1 MPMFRLKLAPAVA
14 AALWLA
20 QPAPSISQTVG
31 SADAPALTV
40 LVRHAD
46 RDAGFDPP
54 LNAAGTKRAEDLAA
68 ALHDTRFSAIIAT
81 DFIRTGDTAGPIA
94 RALGIV
100 AEPVPRKNRLR
111 DQPPPPQEPQLHVNE
126 IEAAVRKHAGEV
138 VLVVNHSDTLPAII
152 ARLGG
157 PQIGAICDSIYDN
170 LFVLVPTMGKMQFVH
185 SRYGAPTPPGPGCP
199 TMQSGPAR

>member
-1 MPMFRLKLAPAVA
+1 MPMFRVKLAPAVA
-14 AALWLA
+14 AVLWLA
-20 QPAPSISQTVG
+20 QSAPSISQTVG

-46 RDAGFDPP
+46 RPAGFDPP
-54 LNAAGTKRAEDLAA
+54 LNAAGMKRAEDLAA

-100 AEPVPRKNRLR
+100 AETVPRKDRLR

-126 IEAAVRKHAGEV
+126 IEAAVRKYAGEV
-138 VLVVNHSDTLPAII
+138 VLVVDHSDTLPAII
-152 ARLGG
+152 EKLGG
-157 PQIGAICDSIYDN
+157 PGIGAICDSVYDN

-185 SRYGAPTPPGPGCP
+185 SRYGVPTPPGPECP
-199 TMQSGPAR
+199 TMQMRPAR